1 MDNEKIINRINN
13 LLAKTVENGC
23 TPEEAAA
30 AAAMAQ
36 KLIAKH
42 HINMRDA
49 GEENEDIGACI
60 ESFSKSWQGSLAGV
74 ITENTCCKVIVSA
87 DGKKLIFMGKDTDLQ
102 AALALYDTFADAIKA
117 GVKAEK
123 AKAKELYGTTAKVET
138 SYALGFIRAIKEEM
152 GKQCR
157 ALQLVTPEDVNQKF
171 YEQFPTARRMQ
182 SRTVKINRGI
192 FDRGHA
198 AGQAAAGRKAIS
210 C

>member
-74 ITENTCCKVIVSA
+74 ITENTCCKVIISA

-102 AALALYDTFADAIKA
+102 AALALYDTFTEAIKA
-117 GVKAEK
+117 GIKAEK

-138 SYALGFIRAIKEEM
+138 SYALGFIQAVREEM
-152 GKQCR
+152 NKQCR
-157 ALQLVTPEDVNQKF
+157 SLQLVTPEDVTQKF
-171 YEQFPTARRMQ
+171 FEQFPTARRVQ
-182 SRTVKINRGI
+182 SRSVKINKGV

-198 AGQAAAGRKAIS
+198 AGQDAAGRKAIS

>member
-74 ITENTCCKVIVSA
+74 ITENTCCKVIISA

-102 AALALYDTFADAIKA
+102 AALALYDTFLDAIKA
-117 GVKAEK
+117 GIRAEK

-138 SYALGFIRAIKEEM
+138 SYALGFIKAVREEM
-152 GKQCR
+152 CKQCK
-157 ALQLVTPEDVNQKF
+157 ALQLVTPEDVEKKF
-171 YEQFPTARRMQ
+171 AEQFPTARRVQ
-182 SRTVKINRGI
+182 SRTVKINRGV

-198 AGQAAAGRKAIS
+198 AGQDAAGRKAIS

>member
-49 GEENEDIGACI
+49 GEETEDIGACI
-60 ESFSKSWQGSLAGV
+60 ESFSKTWQGSLAGV
-74 ITENTCCKVIVSA
+74 ITENTCCKVIISA

-102 AALALYDTFADAIKA
+102 AALALYDTFLEAIKA
-117 GVKAEK
+117 GIRAEK
-123 AKAKELYGTTAKVET
+123 AKAKAQDLSTARIET
-138 SYALGFIRAIKEEM
+138 SYAYGFIQAVKEEM
-152 GKQCR
+152 DKQCR
-157 ALQLVTPEDVNQKF
+157 ALQLVTPEDVEKKF
-171 YEQFPTARRMQ
+171 AEQFPTARRVQ
-182 SRTVKINRGI
+182 SRKVKINRGI

-198 AGQAAAGRKAIS
+198 AGQDAAGRKAIS